1 MLCVFAGQEQ
11 LVALVEVFLDQHLL
25 LAAAG
30 VDPREGLEGHYV
42 RLGRTLQIGTG
53 DYFRQQVKDVIAAH
67 QALDERKRELDAR
80 EQELNAVRVAAVPVA
95 SVAVQVQ
102 QGSPTRSRSRSP
114 IERPGDACSS
124 PPRARC
130 PTRRA
135 PTRACASSRSR
146 SPLRVT
152 SLDVSPPRRRC
163 PVRRAPTRSWT
174 SPSTPDAS
182 GPESVPGDFVPRPDS
197 VAEAKECS
205 PVPGPSTP
213 DASGPE
219 SVPGDTVPRPDSVA
233 EAMECFPAPGPS
245 TPDASGPESVPGDF
259 VPRPDSVAEAKE
271 CSPVP
276 GPSTPDAS
284 GPESVP
290 GDTVPRPDSVA
301 EAKECSP
308 VPGCSSAPSPA
319 PPPASSA
326 SSPSPSPALLQLREH
341 NARLIRLLF
350 RKKACSHG
358 TVDPSPPVRLPC
370 AVSGTPDHATS
381 GASGHSR
388 SRSLQDTPRRP
399 KSILR
404 VPGSSTAVQ
413 RRRVRFASIVEC
425 KYFRK

>member
-233 EAMECFPAPGPS
+233 EAMEC
-245 TPDASGPESVPGDF
+245 
-259 VPRPDSVAEAKE
+259 
-271 CSPVP
+271 SPVP

>member
-1 MLCVFAGQEQ
+1 MLCVFAGQDQ

-80 EQELNAVRVAAVPVA
+80 ERELNAVRVAAVPVA

-102 QGSPTRSRSRSP
+102 QGSPTRSRSRLP

-124 PPRARC
+124 PPRSRC

-135 PTRACASSRSR
+135 PSRACASSRSR

-182 GPESVPGDFVPRPDS
+182 GHESVPGDTVPRPDS

-205 PVPGPSTP
+205 PVRGPSTP

-219 SVPGDTVPRPDSVA
+219 SVPGDT
-233 EAMECFPAPGPS
+233 
-245 TPDASGPESVPGDF
+245 

-308 VPGCSSAPSPA
+308 VPGCSSASAPAPA

-326 SSPSPSPALLQLREH
+326 PSPSPSPALLQLREH

-404 VPGSSTAVQ
+404 VPGSTAVQ

>member
-152 SLDVSPPRRRC
+152 SRDVSPPRRRC

-233 EAMECFPAPGPS
+233 EAMECSPA
-245 TPDASGPESVPGDF
+245 
-259 VPRPDSVAEAKE
+259 
-271 CSPVP
+271 P